1 METEIYDR
9 PLELQM
15 NYVDS
20 YNIGDHFRIF
30 QVLYCSETNKFD

>member
-9 PLELQM
+9 ALKLEM

-30 QVLYCSETNKFD
+30 QVLYCNETNKFD